1 MTLVPGRLEQSEPA
15 AEALVN
21 TVHAWQ
27 HRESIVP
34 SATLRFLLQGRLS
47 RRSNTV
53 NIWQV
58 RYCYSTAVRSR
69 PGSLLAITLNQSILL
84 PVMSTVRLLVFRIL
98 LHTTPTPSRTPW
110 PLTIPQDDDPQR
122 SLHFGGL
129 FRPRLMQVD
138 EQSTLSPY
146 KNLSGPGVRRLYLT
160 NASSLHRTYHQSHTT
175 ATHHVV
181 LSMHIF
187 GLCRLSSGVC
197 GTWQSPLR
205 WSSDQETCRSR
216 A

>member
-1 MTLVPGRLEQSEPA
+1 MVMSPIRLHLLPLHFTLLTSTKAAYRATATIGTKSLPNGCNTKSIGFIIGTRNPCRPRLLQPSRDLPLYVMTLVPGRLEQSEPA

-21 TVHAWQ
+21 MVHAWQ

-84 PVMSTVRLLVFRIL
+84 PVISTVRLLVHSSSRFFSTPRQHPHVL
-98 LHTTPTPSRTPW
+98 LGR
-110 PLTIPQDDDPQR
+110 
-122 SLHFGGL
+122 
-129 FRPRLMQVD
+129 
-138 EQSTLSPY
+138 
-146 KNLSGPGVRRLYLT
+146 
-160 NASSLHRTYHQSHTT
+160 
-175 ATHHVV
+175 
-181 LSMHIF
+181 
-187 GLCRLSSGVC
+187 
-197 GTWQSPLR
+197 
-205 WSSDQETCRSR
+205 
-216 A
+216 